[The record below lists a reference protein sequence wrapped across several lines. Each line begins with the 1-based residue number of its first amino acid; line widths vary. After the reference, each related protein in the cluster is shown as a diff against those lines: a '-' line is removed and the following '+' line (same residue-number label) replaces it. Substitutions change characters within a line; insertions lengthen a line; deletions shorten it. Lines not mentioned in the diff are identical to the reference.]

1 LKRFAFS
8 LETLR
13 RLRIQARQE
22 AETEVTRL
30 AAVCGQIADQMK
42 SIQAQIQEGHQ
53 TSDPAWIDQEQA
65 FRARQRGTLE
75 RLAAEL
81 LDRRREEAHWR
92 QLLAHRR
99 QEEEVMDQLR
109 EAQWKSWRKAMRREE
124 QKKLDDLPYKAPNFF

>member
-13 RLRIQARQE
+13 RLRVQARQE

-30 AAVCGQIADQMK
+30 ASVCTQIVAQMK
-42 SIQAQIQEGHQ
+42 AIQTQIEQGHQ

-75 RLAAEL
+75 GLASDL
-81 LDRRREEAHWR
+81 LDHRREEAYWR
-92 QLLAHRR
+92 QLLAQRR

-124 QKKLDDLPYKAPNFF
+124 QKILDDLPYKAPNFF